1 MSINKI
7 ITMETSIVSHRFRN
21 WMVWTLLSLAVIPL
35 TYIVSLIVVLLVHGA
50 FGFNQMEG
58 GTYLS
63 QTAMQVAGGAV
74 IGLGTSLYQ
83 RALLG
88 KHFTMPASWI
98 YFAIAGFAISEFI
111 ICLVLW
117 QMHLNRWQLRFI
129 EFNPLPEALF
139 FAIAGLITGMLQW
152 TILRKYF
159 SGSGYW
165 ILANLTGWGI
175 CVLVT
180 VFSIWAFFAGALIY
194 GLITGAVIY
203 RVLKVKQGAGM
214 PVYKE

>member
-1 MSINKI
+1 
-7 ITMETSIVSHRFRN
+7 METLIRSQRFRY
-21 WMVWTLLSLAVIPL
+21 WTAWALLSLAVIPF

-74 IGLGTSLYQ
+74 IGLGTGLYQ
-83 RALLG
+83 YLLLK
-88 KHFTMPASWI
+88 KHFNAPASWI
-98 YFAIAGFAISEFI
+98 YFAMAGFAFAELV

-117 QMHLNRWQLRFI
+117 QMQLNRWQLRFV

-139 FAIAGLITGMLQW
+139 FAIAGLFTGVLQW
-152 TILRKYF
+152 TILRKYVT
-159 SGSGYW
+159 GSGYW
-165 ILANLTGWGI
+165 ILASTAGWGI

-180 VFSIWAFFAGALIY
+180 VFGVWAFFAGALFY
-194 GLITGAVIY
+194 GLITGAVICWG
-203 RVLKVKQGAGM
+203 LKARQDAA
-214 PVYKE
+214 EAAE